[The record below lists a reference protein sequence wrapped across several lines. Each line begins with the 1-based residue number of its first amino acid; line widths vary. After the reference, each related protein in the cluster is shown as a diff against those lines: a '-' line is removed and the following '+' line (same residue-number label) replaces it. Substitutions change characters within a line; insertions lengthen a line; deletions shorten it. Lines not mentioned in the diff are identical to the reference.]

1 MESSTEYVDELFRE
15 YLLFR
20 GFDRCLASFDTALA
34 ADIAPPGAPPR
45 RVAKRLLAACARR
58 DRAAL
63 CDTWR
68 FLERRF
74 FSRLDERLA
83 EAVAALWAAL
93 RKHFMCMCAFAGD
106 TAALTAFLQVRP
118 TPARARFTAVPTRAG
133 ACARG
138 SALTCGLHA
147 TTTLSLVSDWIY
159 ACLGGSLARGGRR
172 GRVGGVVLA
181 PILQR
186 RAARCAI
193 PCVLH
198 ARMDRRAGNRP
209 DQPPDRGIWSCTPAG
224 GARF

>member
-147 TTTLSLVSDWIY
+147 TTT
-159 ACLGGSLARGGRR
+159 
-172 GRVGGVVLA
+172 
-181 PILQR
+181 
-186 RAARCAI
+186 
-193 PCVLH
+193 
-198 ARMDRRAGNRP
+198 
-209 DQPPDRGIWSCTPAG
+209 
-224 GARF
+224 